1 MTQLDAQVFEKLL
14 GISRQLA
21 ENRELDPLLDYAMD
35 VALELVGAEYGYL
48 ILLGKGEALDFRV
61 KRDCQKHELEQP
73 EAQISQTIFEQVIR
87 DQKDL
92 LVANAV
98 EHPDFQAAK
107 SVRLLQIRSV
117 MCTPLNARG
126 KTLGAI
132 YIENRSLEN
141 AFSEQDLKVLKF
153 FSGQAATAIE
163 NAMLNEDLEARV
175 AARTAELKR
184 ANEHLEQLISELN
197 AFAHTVAHGL
207 KNPLGLILGSA
218 GLLEDVASRMSDK
231 DAHIFVQGILTN
243 AAKMG
248 EIIESLLL
256 LANVREMGSV
266 TMARLE
272 MAEIVQDVLKRV
284 GPMAESSHAVITAP
298 EKWPRAL
305 GYSPWVE
312 EVWVNYLTNALKYG
326 GKPPRIELG
335 ADKPREDGM
344 IRFWI
349 RDNGSGLTKEQCSRL
364 FTPFTRLSRQDV
376 EGHGLGLSIV
386 QRMVE
391 KLGGEVGVESSPGV
405 GSTFYF
411 ALLGVPD

>member
-1 MTQLDAQVFEKLL
+1 MTQLDARVFEQLL
-14 GISRQLA
+14 DVSRQLA
-21 ENRELDPLLDYAMD
+21 ENRELNPLLDYAMD

-48 ILLGKGEALDFRV
+48 ILLGKRNTLDFRV
-61 KRDCQKHELEQP
+61 KRDRQRHELEQP

-87 DQKDL
+87 NQKDL
-92 LVANAV
+92 LVANAI

-117 MCTPLNARG
+117 MCTPLNSRG
-126 KTLGAI
+126 RTLGAI
-132 YIENRSLEN
+132 YIENRSVED

-153 FSGQAATAIE
+153 FSGQVATAIE

-218 GLLEDVASRMSDK
+218 GMLEEIASHMSDR
-231 DAHIFVQGILTN
+231 DAHTFVQGVLTN
-243 AAKMG
+243 ASKM
-248 EIIESLLL
+248 EDIIESLLL

-272 MAEIVQDVLKRV
+272 MAEIAQEALKRV
-284 GPMAESSHAVITAP
+284 EPMAESSHAVITAP
-298 EKWPRAL
+298 EKWPRVL
-305 GYSPWVE
+305 GYGPWVE
-312 EVWVNYLTNALKYG
+312 EVWVNYLTNAIKYG

-335 ADKPREDGM
+335 ADRPQEDGM

-349 RDNGSGLTKEQCSRL
+349 RDNGSGLTKEECARL
-364 FTPFTRLSRQDV
+364 FNPFTRLSQEGI

-386 QRMVE
+386 QRMIE
-391 KLGGEVGVESSPGV
+391 KLGGEVGVESAPGV

-411 ALLGVPD
+411 TLLGVPD